1 MKRVELCLVGML
13 SFGMSISVTAGEVVA
28 QIEDKF
34 VNKVR
39 NVPVTTE
46 QCRVH
51 QVPVYADVAPQRD
64 QFGEILIG
72 ATIGSVI
79 GNEISDQHGAGAIG
93 GIIGGK
99 IAHDNAQAASR
110 QIVGYRN
117 EERCELVRVYERE
130 YVEEYS
136 HSYITFHVDGRR
148 HRIRFTR

>member
-1 MKRVELCLVGML
+1 MKNFAL
-13 SFGMSISVTAGEVVA
+13 SLAVASLLSVSAQADQIVA
-28 QIEDKF
+28 EIEDKF

-51 QVPVYADVAPQRD
+51 QIPVYADVAPPRD
-64 QFGEILIG
+64 QFGDILIG

-79 GNEISDQHGAGAIG
+79 GNELSDQHGAGALG
-93 GIIGGK
+93 GVIGGK
-99 IAHDNAQAASR
+99 IAHDRAQAQSR
-110 QIVGYRN
+110 QVVGYRN

-136 HSYITFHVDGRR
+136 HSYVTFQVDDRR

>member
-1 MKRVELCLVGML
+1 MKNFALSLAVASLLSVGAQADQ
-13 SFGMSISVTAGEVVA
+13 IVA
-28 QIEDKF
+28 EIEDKY

-51 QVPVYADVAPQRD
+51 QIPVYADVAPQRD
-64 QFGEILIG
+64 QFGDILIG
-72 ATIGSVI
+72 ATIGAVI
-79 GNEISDQHGAGAIG
+79 GNELSDQHGAGALG
-93 GIIGGK
+93 GVIGGK
-99 IAHDNAQAASR
+99 IAHDRAQAPSR
-110 QIVGYRN
+110 QVVGYRN

-136 HSYITFHVDGRR
+136 HSYVTFQVDGRR